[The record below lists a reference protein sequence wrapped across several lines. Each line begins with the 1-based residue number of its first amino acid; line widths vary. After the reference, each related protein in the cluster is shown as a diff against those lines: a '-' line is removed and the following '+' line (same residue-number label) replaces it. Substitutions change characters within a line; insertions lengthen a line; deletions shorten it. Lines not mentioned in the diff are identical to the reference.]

1 MTNNFIQNF
10 VIKKSNIKIVVL
22 GELTSQEQKLLMNI
36 KNKNQKIRGNP
47 KIIFVVHNL
56 KNFSLKKQVED
67 YIEEVLLKSA
77 TFKLKKYLYIDGYY
91 DDREYENR
99 I

>member
-1 MTNNFIQNF
+1 MI
-10 VIKKSNIKIVVL
+10 
-22 GELTSQEQKLLMNI
+22 SQEQKLLMNI

-47 KIIFVVHNL
+47 QIFVVHNL

-77 TFKLKKYLYIDGYY
+77 TFKLIK
-91 DDREYENR
+91 
-99 I
+99 